1 VALTKAVAEL
11 DAAMAEATKLRA
23 GEKEKNMETIKDA
36 QEAQTAVA
44 QALVVL
50 EEFYAKAGGATAL
63 IQQQPIPPP
72 VFEKE
77 YKGMQAENGGVVG
90 MLEVIELDFAR
101 LEADTKAAESAAQ
114 KEYDDFMTD
123 SKVDTTSSVLAG
135 SGKSA
140 ISMTSATGY
149 GMTVTANGSVANNIT
164 LSTKADT
171 VTLTKELAAINHT
184 INGGAT
190 ASASTSD
197 TLNATLSA
205 TDTNFTNISG
215 FEVLNLTV
223 KNATAT
229 GFDNASE
236 DGGLNAAS
244 VVNILGGNAN
254 SSFTVATA
262 EFTDGRTTA
271 TPRSIDATDF
281 SGSINLQFAANA
293 LDISTTVKGG
303 SSVADSITTIISDA
317 ASSTA
322 GNNPTLTGIEELT
335 VKSTNADVDA
345 VINLGNATG
354 LAKVTADFINAANAD
369 QIEIDSLAAG
379 VPVYVK
385 ATGTL
390 DILDVGLASTS
401 GGDDALTVVLQTN
414 TTSLDLDAAGI
425 ESLSITAAGAG
436 GTVNLAGVSPTTGS
450 ATTVTLSGASA
461 FTLKSLNTGITNV
474 NGSALGGAL
483 KIEKGD
489 RDADAIT
496 ISGGV
501 ANDEIAMENVADVLS
516 GGTQAVGGA
525 DKLVVNYAAVLA
537 VITVDLSA
545 ADQVVSMDGSPNAA
559 IQSGFEDIDLSSF
572 SGFGAVVTG
581 SDGANV
587 ITGTAGTDRINAGK
601 GNDNVVSSAGNDQ
614 VSGGAGND
622 TFTFTGALLK
632 ANDSTTATYDG
643 GTGANNITI
652 SDAVT
657 TLVDGD
663 FRGITN
669 VGTLNLANGTNSIT
683 LGTLATDTAGISSIK
698 GGTGGDTIN
707 TGVGSHSVKQ
717 VQELTILSSRVR

>member
-1 VALTKAVAEL
+1 
-11 DAAMAEATKLRA
+11 
-23 GEKEKNMETIKDA
+23 
-36 QEAQTAVA
+36 
-44 QALVVL
+44 
-50 EEFYAKAGGATAL
+50 
-63 IQQQPIPPP
+63 
-72 VFEKE
+72 
-77 YKGMQAENGGVVG
+77 
-90 MLEVIELDFAR
+90 
-101 LEADTKAAESAAQ
+101 
-114 KEYDDFMTD
+114 
-123 SKVDTTSSVLAG
+123 
-135 SGKSA
+135 
-140 ISMTSATGY
+140 
-149 GMTVTANGSVANNIT
+149 
-164 LSTKADT
+164 
-171 VTLTKELAAINHT
+171 
-184 INGGAT
+184 
-190 ASASTSD
+190 
-197 TLNATLSA
+197 
-205 TDTNFTNISG
+205 
-215 FEVLNLTV
+215 
-223 KNATAT
+223 
-229 GFDNASE
+229 
-236 DGGLNAAS
+236 
-244 VVNILGGNAN
+244 
-254 SSFTVATA
+254 
-262 EFTDGRTTA
+262 
-271 TPRSIDATDF
+271 
-281 SGSINLQFAANA
+281 

-537 VITVDLSA
+537 GITVDLSA

-707 TGVGSHSVKQ
+707 TGVGSHSVETGTGTDDIVVTSSVAAAVDADANIKFTTVTDWAANDTLTFTVGGTNVFTTAAVNVTAATTLKAALDIAVSAAGNTNNQINWFLYDSATWIVNHVGTGTDLDALDQ
-717 VQELTILSSRVR
+717 VVKLVGTFDLSNETFAEGGAGASTLTFA